1 MGGQASEGV
10 KGARANYIRIVLV
23 NREMRKQGTVT
34 LVLTNNV
41 DGLAA
46 AYSPGRWRRKP
57 KIKRHSP
64 NQ

>member
-46 AYSPGRWRRKP
+46 AYMSEAFPVDGGE
-57 KIKRHSP
+57 
-64 NQ
+64 NQK